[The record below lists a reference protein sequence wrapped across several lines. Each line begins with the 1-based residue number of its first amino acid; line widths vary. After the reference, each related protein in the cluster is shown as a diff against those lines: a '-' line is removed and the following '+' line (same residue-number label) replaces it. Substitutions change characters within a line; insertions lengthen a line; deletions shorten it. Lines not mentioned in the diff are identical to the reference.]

1 MDELQID
8 TELLRTEMVRSQ
20 TTYVYRSPWTF
31 ERVNEL
37 MDEALPGDLKVQAHL
52 DGEYREFIVLSQV
65 DDQLRL
71 ALT

>member
-8 TELLRTEMVRSQ
+8 TELLRTEMVGTQ
-20 TTYVYRSPWTF
+20 TAYVYRSPWSF
-31 ERVNEL
+31 RRVSEP
-37 MDEALPGDLKVQAHL
+37 MDAALPGDLKVQAHL